1 MEQDY
6 KKAFQRVKA
15 RLGGRLEATKGAI
28 ALEAFSKIV
37 RRTPVLTG
45 KARGNWNLSVG
56 TPDLTERRPA
66 PTGQTSINRAKQVL
80 GSNRSGAGKIK
91 RIYIANGLPYILRL
105 ENGWSKQAPAG
116 MVAITLAELPSLAGQ
131 IIATQLGAK

>member
-1 MEQDY
+1 M
-6 KKAFQRVKA
+6 
-15 RLGGRLEATKGAI
+15 
-28 ALEAFSKIV
+28 
-37 RRTPVLTG
+37 
-45 KARGNWNLSVG
+45 G